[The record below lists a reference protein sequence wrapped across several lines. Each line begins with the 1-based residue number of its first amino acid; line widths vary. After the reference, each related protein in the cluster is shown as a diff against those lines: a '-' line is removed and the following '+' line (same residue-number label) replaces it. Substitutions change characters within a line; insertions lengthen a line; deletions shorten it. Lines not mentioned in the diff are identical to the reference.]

1 MVETVGEDVGRPQQ
15 TSMLTTCTRTPKTS
29 TDDTHN
35 THGTQTR
42 HGCAH
47 RSALSTNKEP
57 PSAPPSRACRDMR
70 GDNYII
76 SQQKRKEEEKRGIFP
91 TSGPR
96 GGFRVVCQNL
106 LACVSLIK
114 PTLFLAH
121 NYFLVKTYNY
131 LWSTLTTSLYLWS
144 TLTFCRT
151 LEMHK
156 C

>member
-1 MVETVGEDVGRPQQ
+1 MQWQGQA
-15 TSMLTTCTRTPKTS
+15 TRRAI
-29 TDDTHN
+29 TH
-35 THGTQTR
+35 Q
-42 HGCAH
+42 
-47 RSALSTNKEP
+47 SALSGGFTGFVSMCLPVHCAFWFILSSTRSIWKVGA
-57 PSAPPSRACRDMR
+57 SLFGFVLSTTRSIWKVGASRPSR
-70 GDNYII
+70 
-76 SQQKRKEEEKRGIFP
+76 SQRESTGLECGAWKMQFSGRRKKK
-91 TSGPR
+91 
-96 GGFRVVCQNL
+96 CQNL